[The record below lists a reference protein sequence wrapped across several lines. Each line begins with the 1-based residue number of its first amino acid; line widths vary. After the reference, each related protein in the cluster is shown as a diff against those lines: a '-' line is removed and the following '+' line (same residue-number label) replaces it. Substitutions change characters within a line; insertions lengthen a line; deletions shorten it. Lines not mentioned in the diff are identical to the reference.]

1 MAEAIGRSLP
11 LAIGVALSP
20 IPIIAVVVLLT
31 SSRARSLGPVFVL
44 GWLLGLVVVGAIV
57 LAILGPSAAGNS
69 GQRTRWVSWVMIVL
83 GVLLVVEAGR
93 RWRGRTGAGEEAPLP
108 AWMGALDRLKP
119 AAALGGGVVLGGVR
133 PKSLLLVVGGAAAIA
148 QTGIAGGQQAIAY
161 AVFAVMATVGVG
173 APVVIYFAMGTRSGE
188 LLGRLE
194 GWMRRNHVVILAV
207 VLLVIGVTLIGDGI
221 GGLAS

>member
-1 MAEAIGRSLP
+1 MGEAIGQSLP

-20 IPIIAVVVLLT
+20 VPIIAVVVLLT

-57 LAILGPSAAGNS
+57 LAVVGPSGAGSS
-69 GQRTRWVSWVMIVL
+69 GQRTTWVSWGLIVL

-93 RWRGRTGAGEEAPLP
+93 RWRGRTGAGEEATLP

-133 PKSLLLVVGGAAAIA
+133 PKNLLLAVGGAAAIA

-161 AVFAVMATVGVG
+161 AIFAVVATIGVA
-173 APVVIYFAMGTRSGE
+173 APVVVYFAMGTSGE

-194 GWMRRNHVVILAV
+194 DWMRRNHVVVLAV